1 MLSYVRDKLK
11 HVVKADNDTA
21 NTIANGP
28 DLSAFDAFAAEGFTD
43 LLGDAAQKSGAQFL
57 VEIGVPKDD
66 DMFMQVNT
74 RAVAYAQAHAA
85 DLVTQIDDTT
95 RDEIRELITNSLTE
109 GMTYQEV
116 SDKLEEMYSFS
127 PERADLI
134 ARTESAIAGNQ
145 GILEGMREL
154 KSQGVK
160 IKKIW
165 LPDNEA
171 CDACQELGT
180 QDAIPLE
187 EDFQSEDYDDTDAP
201 PLHPACRCN
210 MISEID
216 DEEDDD
222 ES

>member
-1 MLSYVRDKLK
+1 MRDKLK
-11 HVVKADNDTA
+11 HVIKADNDTA
-21 NTIANGP
+21 DNIANGP
-28 DLSAFDAFAAEGFTD
+28 DLSAFDAFAGLEFTH
-43 LLGDAAQKSGAQFL
+43 LLSDAAQKSGAQFL

-74 RAVAYAQAHAA
+74 RAAAYAKAHAA

-95 RDEIRELITNSLTE
+95 RDEIRELITNSLAE

-165 LPDNEA
+165 LPDAEA
-171 CDACQELGT
+171 CDACLELGN

-187 EDFQSEDYDDTDAP
+187 DDFESDDYDDTDAP
-201 PLHPACRCN
+201 PLHPNCRCN
-210 MISEID
+210 MISEIE
-216 DEEDDD
+216 DEKDDDD